1 MKITMKKSLKTITRH
16 LLATACLGLAAH
28 NVSAQAVF
36 TPSDRLLR
44 VGTLTIGSEVW
55 TDLILHLDNDNRLS
69 IVSAKPPATNTN
81 TSTNTNSSTT
91 TTTNTTTTST
101 GSTTTSSST
110 QWRGVNLAGAE
121 FGEGSLPGTYG
132 THYIY
137 PEVSSVTYF
146 RNKGM
151 NTIRLPFRWERLQP
165 TLMQAFNATEL
176 ARLTTFVNGA
186 TAQGMTVIID
196 PHNYARWQGKIIGS
210 SEVPNSAFA
219 DFWSRLATQFKGN
232 SKVVFGLMNEPNNM
246 PTEQW
251 LSAANAAIAA
261 IRTAG
266 ATNTIAVPGNAWTG
280 AHSWS
285 QNWYGTPNATVMKGI
300 SDPARNVVIEVHQY
314 LDGDSSGTSSN
325 CVSTT
330 IGKERLQ
337 DFTSWLRTNG
347 YRAFL
352 GEMAAGDNAT
362 CNQAMADMLT
372 YLKSNADVWQGW
384 TWWAA
389 GPWWGGYMFSIEPTN
404 GTTDKPQM
412 SVIAPFLK

>member
-1 MKITMKKSLKTITRH
+1 MKRMKIMKKLFTTFTAACIT
-16 LLATACLGLAAH
+16 LAAH

-36 TPSDRLLR
+36 TPADRLLR
-44 VGTLTIGSEVW
+44 VGTLTIGSEIW
-55 TDLILHLDNDNRLS
+55 TDLVLRLDNDNRLS
-69 IVSAKPPATNTN
+69 IVSAKPPATPAAPATPSTP
-81 TSTNTNSSTT
+81 TSTST
-91 TTTNTTTTST
+91 
-101 GSTTTSSST
+101 ST
-110 QWRGVNLAGAE
+110 QWRGVNLAGAD

-176 ARLTTFVNGA
+176 GRLTTFVNGA
-186 TAQGMTVIID
+186 TAQGMTVVID
-196 PHNYARWQGKIIGS
+196 PHNYARWHGKIIGS
-210 SEVPNSAFA
+210 SEVPNTAFA

-232 SKVVFGLMNEPNNM
+232 NKVVFGLMNEPNNM

-261 IRTAG
+261 IRAAG
-266 ATNTIAVPGNAWTG
+266 ATNTITVPGNAWTG

-325 CVSTT
+325 CVSAT
-330 IGKERLQ
+330 IGKERLEN
-337 DFTSWLRTNG
+337 FTSWLRTNG

-412 SVIAPFLK
+412 KVIEPFLK

>member
-1 MKITMKKSLKTITRH
+1 MNTINTMKKLFT
-16 LLATACLGLAAH
+16 TAFTAIGIALAAQS
-28 NVSAQAVF
+28 VSAQAVF
-36 TPSDRLLR
+36 TPADRLLR
-44 VGTLTIGSEVW
+44 VGTLTIGSEIW

-69 IVSAKPPATNTN
+69 IVSAKPPATPTAPPAAAPP
-81 TSTNTNSSTT
+81 ST
-91 TTTNTTTTST
+91 
-101 GSTTTSSST
+101 ST
-110 QWRGVNLAGAE
+110 QWHGVNLAGAD
-121 FGEGSLPGTYG
+121 FGEGTLPGTYG

-137 PEVSSVTYF
+137 PEVSSATYF

-165 TLMQAFNATEL
+165 TLMQAFNATEIG
-176 ARLTTFVNGA
+176 RLTTFVNGV

-196 PHNYARWQGKIIGS
+196 PHNYARWHGKIIGS

-219 DFWSRLATQFKGN
+219 DFWSRLATQFKDN

-261 IRTAG
+261 IRATG
-266 ATNTIAVPGNAWTG
+266 ANNTITVPGNAWTG

-285 QNWYGTPNATVMKGI
+285 QNWYGTPNATVMKGLN
-300 SDPARNVVIEVHQY
+300 DPSRNMVIEVHQY
-314 LDGDSSGTSSN
+314 LDGNSSGTDAN

-330 IGKERLQ
+330 IGRERLQ
-337 DFTSWLRTNG
+337 DFTGWLRTNG

-352 GEMAAGDNAT
+352 GEFASGDNAT
-362 CNQAMADMLT
+362 CNQAMTDMLT
-372 YLKSNADVWQGW
+372 YLQANADVWQGW

-412 SVIAPFLK
+412 KVIAPFLK